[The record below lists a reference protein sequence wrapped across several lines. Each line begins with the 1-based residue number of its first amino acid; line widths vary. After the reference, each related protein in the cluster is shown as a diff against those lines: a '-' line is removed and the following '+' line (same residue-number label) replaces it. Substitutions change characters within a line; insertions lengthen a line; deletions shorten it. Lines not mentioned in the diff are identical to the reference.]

1 MVPARKTKER
11 YVGVSVCTERCK
23 GERERE
29 REKRTTD
36 VLACFCVL
44 STNTFAVLFISPAET
59 TCIHM
64 VERRLDSI
72 CKKDRTANIYLK
84 MNIIRSLPHTLLRR
98 SEYRQ
103 DVFRTGL
110 DTVDEQRCWP
120 SQTHLRSAKKTV
132 YIFGFA

>member
-23 GERERE
+23 GERERERERE

-84 MNIIRSLPHTLLRR
+84 MNIIRS
-98 SEYRQ
+98 S
-103 DVFRTGL
+103 
-110 DTVDEQRCWP
+110 
-120 SQTHLRSAKKTV
+120 THAIEKK
-132 YIFGFA
+132 